1 MHRLAAA
8 AAVVAPVRSAAALVL
23 DQTVK
28 LLAATLDVTEHD
40 NPVRRPG
47 RHRHHVHLGS
57 LDRDNHPLMEVAV
70 GRSSGL
76 GSLSWTM
83 GEEGT
88 GSGLDLAG
96 LGESPS
102 VVRVRRRCR
111 CFVVGACRLGYS
123 EEVEDSCF
131 VKGC

>member
-1 MHRLAAA
+1 M
-8 AAVVAPVRSAAALVL
+8 VVPVRSAAAPVL

-28 LLAATLDVTEHD
+28 LLADTLHVKDRD

-70 GRSSGL
+70 GRGSGL

-88 GSGLDLAG
+88 GSEPDLAG
-96 LGESPS
+96 LGESPLE
-102 VVRVRRRCR
+102 VRVRRHCR
-111 CFVVGACRLGYS
+111 CSVVGVCRLGYS